1 MPDVVVLDDSSDDEV
16 VHDASAAAPPAKR
29 SQRGGRTVG
38 AGGGT
43 AVAAAAGAGASA
55 IVIIDD
61 DDNDGDDD
69 NCGMAPGGRRTSSGG
84 SGGGGEASAGANA
97 RCGTGAARQTPCAAC
112 GALDVCY
119 KFRGCKQ
126 GHSCCAICSLGALK
140 EQIEGLASAG
150 QVDGLDDILR
160 GTKPLL
166 RCPVEG
172 CAGVACA
179 ADVAAVLPALALRDL
194 DVWLLK
200 NAAPVLSASKVACYC
215 FALEA
220 VCGTGAVM
228 SGTSSELPSAPQ
240 QSAPAGAAGDGK
252 SKGKA
257 KAKASGGKSKGKL
270 AAAASAGHPP
280 FDVNGMWAAMFGF
293 PSGGAHPHDPVDG
306 TGYGGS
312 SRETCMG
319 SSATKKAA
327 ERAKRDQN
335 KSDKEAAKVATQL
348 ARAMEDPSRATRRE
362 WASIAAH
369 CEAAAVRLCAAPA
382 LAKLLADCSLMEIA
396 AGRRDAVV
404 AALRVCDA
412 ACADPVHVRSVVWP
426 VAREGDAVKPS
437 RALLEHLRVLSAAAK
452 VLRDNMSAAAVDK
465 TLTALVTPAAQAA
478 ESAEAAER
486 RWREED
492 GALSSELATAG
503 PQRKRKRARDDE
515 AKDEAYKQALASS
528 QFEQVPLI
536 KGHAFQAELQA
547 HKPRGGGGSETERKR
562 QARLAKEVA
571 ALATGLPLERRSGIF
586 LRVDENRLDC
596 LRALI
601 IPAPDTPYAFGYFL
615 FDIALPADY
624 PYNPPKVKLLTTG
637 GGRWRPN
644 PNLYAD
650 GKVCLS
656 LLGTWEGPK
665 WDPKYSTLLQ
675 VLISIQSLIF
685 VEQPYFNEPGFE
697 SMSATKDGQA
707 EGDAYVRAQ
716 RVSSLRHAVLPAL
729 QKPPKHF
736 EKVVKE
742 HAKRNYGEMRRTLET
757 WCKEGAEA
765 AESGARSGKRGGG
778 GALAL
783 LGGSNPFGSEDEF
796 AESIVALSKSI
807 TSALDAYIAG

>member
-43 AVAAAAGAGASA
+43 AVAAASGAGASA

-61 DDNDGDDD
+61 DDDGDD

-140 EQIEGLASAG
+140 GQIEGLTSAG
-150 QVDGLDDILR
+150 EVDGLDDILG

-257 KAKASGGKSKGKL
+257 KAKASGGKAKGKL

-293 PSGGAHPHDPVDG
+293 ASGGAHPHDPVDG

-327 ERAKRDQN
+327 ERARRDQN

-452 VLRDNMSAAAVDK
+452 VLRDNMLLRVQRPPSVA
-465 TLTALVTPAAQAA
+465 
-478 ESAEAAER
+478 
-486 RWREED
+486 
-492 GALSSELATAG
+492 GA
-503 PQRKRKRARDDE
+503 KRM
-515 AKDEAYKQALASS
+515 
-528 QFEQVPLI
+528 VPLI
-536 KGHAFQAELQA
+536 KGHSFQAELQA

-765 AESGARSGKRGGG
+765 AESGARWGKRGGG
-778 GALAL
+778 SALAL